1 VYKLAADNMGY
12 YNGDTKSSIFYSADS
27 ADLEVVLLF
36 ETKTSAHMF
45 TNALLQSCV
54 SKGLPGV
61 QYQSTYEIVNGI
73 ATPSLVFCTDYN
85 PDEYDSATVGAKT
98 FATSL
103 PNVAISITLED
114 SLMMIEKNDLE
125 DFDDLASYR
134 CHLMGQSAHQELAG
148 SASNIFLMSWAV
160 HQRFDGLNSREK
172 MVPQIAIRFD
182 SVGKQEDIPNIG
194 TRQQAV
200 LIIECRTASA
210 YLNTLKRVKD
220 PFSHDNT
227 KMEVTAFVYPPDMS
241 EFIKCVTYK
250 YYETKSI
257 WTKVDVKTLWVGE
270 SDALEL
276 RTFAVQK
283 ALEAMDK
290 AGTIR
295 KQKKQSS
302 EPVKPVKKARKK

>member
-1 VYKLAADNMGY
+1 M
-12 YNGDTKSSIFYSADS
+12 
-27 ADLEVVLLF
+27 
-36 ETKTSAHMF
+36 
-45 TNALLQSCV
+45 
-54 SKGLPGV
+54 
-61 QYQSTYEIVNGI
+61 
-73 ATPSLVFCTDYN
+73 PSLVFCTDYDA
-85 PDEYDSATVGAKT
+85 DEYDSATVGAKT
-98 FATSL
+98 YATSF
-103 PNVAISITLED
+103 PNVVICITLED

-148 SASNIFLMSWAV
+148 SASNIFLMSWAM
-160 HQRFDGLNSREK
+160 HQRFDGLNTREK

-194 TRQQAV
+194 IRQQAV
-200 LIIECRTASA
+200 LIIECRTAIA
-210 YLNTLKRVKD
+210 YVNTLKRVKD
-220 PFSHDNT
+220 PFSCDNT

-257 WTKVDVKTLWVGE
+257 WTKVDVKTLRVSE

-302 EPVKPVKKARKK
+302 EPLKPVKKAKKK